1 MIVYVTYLLLGWTF
15 DIMDISK
22 NSLLPVMSADDKE
35 RNSLSL
41 FNALGTMIGS
51 AVLAVAAPILV
62 AEGTLQNYY
71 VLIFGSMAMVLVLSI
86 AGALCVKERVA
97 FEGKKE
103 ESYTFRELLQF
114 LRYKPV
120 WALFLVA
127 LVVGVGSNIAGGAGA
142 YFYTYILGDMTLMSG
157 VSLVS
162 MITALVG
169 IFLGPILANRFGKK
183 QIFVMAIVV
192 SILFSALRLIDV
204 RSMLLILVQWQ
215 EVWQA
220 DV

>member
-1 MIVYVTYLLLGWTF
+1 M
-15 DIMDISK
+15 
-22 NSLLPVMSADDKE
+22 
-35 RNSLSL
+35 
-41 FNALGTMIGS
+41 
-51 AVLAVAAPILV
+51 
-62 AEGTLQNYY
+62 
-71 VLIFGSMAMVLVLSI
+71 
-86 AGALCVKERVA
+86 
-97 FEGKKE
+97 
-103 ESYTFRELLQF
+103 
-114 LRYKPV
+114 RYKPV

-204 RSMLLILVQWQ
+204 RSMLLIYISTVAGGVAGGCIAPLTTSI
-215 EVWQA
+215 QA
-220 DV
+220 DNTTYVQYKPENVQKRRSHRLHLLLQKWRRDSEERFRGMYWQLQVLLPARLPSRRVSIQELSSAY